1 MFQIAGH
8 TMGTPEY
15 TLPEALEL
23 FHKLGLDGAEIVVQ
37 DGYRCGIPQDADP
50 DKLKELRKLADR
62 LGLRIIAL
70 TPYYSKFNDLDPTV
84 REGEIQGICK
94 VIGYAEILGAKY
106 IRIYAGNYAQT
117 DTDPDGAKR
126 ANLVRS
132 MRRLGD
138 AAQKANVKLVMEN
151 HFNTMTVSA
160 ADSISI
166 AREIDHPAVGIL
178 YDQANLTFTENE
190 PWEEALP
197 LQFSKIYHTHVKD
210 LVFRAGNTGFT
221 SSDVSHPKEEERNVI
236 TRIVGEGI
244 VPWPAILQAMKDRG
258 YDGWLSLEYERRWHP
273 QDIPDAAIGMKQSAA
288 YLRACIEKLT
298 WVKRSRDLDQILRR
312 KE

>member
-37 DGYRCGIPQDADP
+37 DGYRCGIPQDADS
-50 DKLKELRKLADR
+50 DELKRLRELADR

-84 REGEIQGICK
+84 REGEIQSICK

-197 LQFSKIYHTHVKD
+197 LQFLKIYHTHVKD

-298 WVKRSRDLDQILRR
+298 
-312 KE
+312 